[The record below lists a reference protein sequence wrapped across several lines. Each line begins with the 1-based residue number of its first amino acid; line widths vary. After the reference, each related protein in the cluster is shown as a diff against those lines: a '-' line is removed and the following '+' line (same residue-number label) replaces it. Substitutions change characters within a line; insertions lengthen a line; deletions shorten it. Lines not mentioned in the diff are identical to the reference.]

1 MTTKR
6 NTFQKNERLCSKKAI
21 QQLFDQGQSFVKYPF
36 RITLLPIED
45 EEASSAQV
53 LISVSKKKFKRAN
66 KRNWIK
72 RRIREAY
79 RLNKQLLLESLI
91 ENDIKLAISLVYL
104 PQEVLDYS
112 TIEKGL
118 KKALKQI
125 AIKIKDN
132 EIN

>member
-1 MTTKR
+1 MITKR

-21 QQLFDQGQSFVKYPF
+21 QQLFDEGQSFVKYPF
-36 RITLLPIED
+36 RITLLPIVD

-53 LISVSKKKFKRAN
+53 LISVSKKKIKRAN

-79 RLNKQLLLESLI
+79 RLNKHALLEALM
-91 ENDIKLAISLVYL
+91 ENKIKIAISLVYL
-104 PQEVLDYS
+104 PQEILDYS
-112 TIEKGL
+112 MIEKGM
-118 KKALKQI
+118 KKALKQV

-132 EIN
+132 DIN